1 LRPPASASAPAGR
14 RAARRPALPPLA
26 PKTLVEQVAEAI
38 VRAAAEGQFLPGD
51 RVVEAEIA
59 RHLGVSRVPVREAL
73 RLLQSQGIVVNTPY
87 RGMRL
92 MEVSGS
98 RLRDILKVRL
108 QLEQL
113 AVREV
118 LGRSREDPEI
128 LAPVRTIVAEMR
140 RAGQDIY
147 RIATLD
153 TAFHRTLCE
162 LAGNETL
169 VRVWEPL
176 SSQLTII
183 VGLSALQKDPASIVV
198 EHEELLAALERGDA
212 AELLPLMETH
222 ILDYPTRLDYE
233 GYVASRRG

>member
-1 LRPPASASAPAGR
+1 MPNQRHSPRPAPDRGLRPPASASAPAGR

-153 TAFHRTLCE
+153 TAFHRTLC
-162 LAGNETL
+162 
-169 VRVWEPL
+169 
-176 SSQLTII
+176 
-183 VGLSALQKDPASIVV
+183 
-198 EHEELLAALERGDA
+198 
-212 AELLPLMETH
+212 
-222 ILDYPTRLDYE
+222 
-233 GYVASRRG
+233 